1 MKYDADSVL
10 ALVKSRLNRL
20 QSDTSI
26 DDYLRARIEGAAIE
40 LQRQGV
46 AITRAMNDTMLL
58 VDTVVWQ
65 YQSRDKGGAM
75 PDWLRLRL
83 RERWLMNDPG

>member
-46 AITRAMNDTMLL
+46 AITRAMNDTLLL

>member
-20 QSDTSI
+20 QSYTSI